1 VSATRRR
8 IPFGILVQA
17 VCDAAGEDVSDV
29 YTGCRHEAVVAARR
43 AIVLLARRHTTM
55 SFQEIAR
62 RLGRRT
68 HSGVYQ
74 MHLAAHGTHN
84 EAWLSLLERATEL
97 ARVRADAV
105 RLSQEERS

>member
-1 VSATRRR
+1 MAFELVGRQRACGARRKRGVAR
-8 IPFGILVQA
+8 IECG
-17 VCDAAGEDVSDV
+17 
-29 YTGCRHEAVVAARR
+29 AARR

-105 RLSQEERS
+105 RISQEERS